1 MILKESTL
9 HRAPLGAVFVYPD
22 TGLAKMIQ
30 RAMTTDS
37 IESTAEFYG
46 LDILDLSDLIPDQ
59 ELLSLFPAPILSREN
74 ILPISLDSH
83 ACRVAIS
90 DPTRLEAISL
100 LELHSPR
107 PIEMVLAKP
116 EQIKRIL
123 NQRLGVAGSTIH
135 DLVALSDAETQTE
148 TSVNDSQSDPTH
160 TSSVIKLVNELITEA
175 ISQRAS
181 DIHIEPEKHELI
193 VRFRI
198 DGVLYQQNM
207 PIETTRFAA
216 AIVSRIKIMAHLNIA
231 EKRLPQDGRFPLN
244 HSGKEIDVRVSVI
257 PSYHGESVVLR
268 LLSGT
273 EQGLSLNSVGLP
285 ETLRGP
291 WNNLIHRPHGLIL
304 VTGPTGSGKTTT
316 LYGSLAEIRS
326 EKTKIMTVEDPI
338 EYKLR
343 QVSQIQVQS
352 EIGLDFA
359 AGLRSILRHDPDVIL
374 VGEIRD
380 QETARMAIQAA
391 MTGHLVF
398 STLHTNDA
406 AGALNR
412 LVDMGVEPYLV
423 ASTLEAVMAQRLVR
437 RLCTCCRVPVEID
450 SRQLPKDL
458 ALPSDATIY
467 RAKGCKAC
475 HNIGYEGRQ
484 AIFELLRMNNDI
496 RKLAISRSD
505 SVTVHH
511 QAVQNGMQTLRQSV
525 WDLVCSGVTS
535 LEEFYRVCPTDE
547 N

>member
-1 MILKESTL
+1 MIQTERMALTL
-9 HRAPLGAVFVYPD
+9 HE
-22 TGLAKMIQ
+22 M
-30 RAMTTDS
+30 
-37 IESTAEFYG
+37 AEFYG
-46 LDILDLSDLIPDQ
+46 LETFDLSDFAPMTELI
-59 ELLSLFPAPILSREN
+59 SRFPASLLSREN
-74 ILPISLDSH
+74 VLPLSLDS
-83 ACRVAIS
+83 RVCKVATS
-90 DPTRLEAISL
+90 DPTRLETINL
-100 LELHSPR
+100 LERYSPR
-107 PIEMVLAKP
+107 PIEMVLSKS

-123 NQRLGVAGSTIH
+123 NQQLGVAGSTIH
-135 DLVALSDAETQTE
+135 DLVAMSEEEMPNISIDNDLSG
-148 TSVNDSQSDPTH
+148 DPTQA
-160 TSSVIKLVNELITEA
+160 SSVIKLVNELISEA
-175 ISQRAS
+175 LSQRAS
-181 DIHIEPEKHELI
+181 DIHIEPEKSELI

-207 PIETTRFAA
+207 PAETERFSS

-231 EKRLPQDGRFPLN
+231 EKRLPQDGRFPLHQN
-244 HSGKEIDVRVSVI
+244 GKETDVRVSVI

-273 EQGLSLNSVGLP
+273 EQGLSLESVGLP
-285 ETLRGP
+285 HSIRTP
-291 WNNLIHRPHGLIL
+291 WSKLIHRPHGLIL

-380 QETARMAIQAA
+380 QETARMAVQAA

-406 AGALNR
+406 AGALTR
-412 LVDMGVEPYLV
+412 LIDMGVEPYLV

-437 RLCTCCRVPVEID
+437 RLCTACRVPID
-450 SRQLPKDL
+450 PALLNIPKDL
-458 ALPSDATIY
+458 PEIKDVTFNQAV
-467 RAKGCKAC
+467 GCKEC
-475 HNIGYEGRQ
+475 HNIGYSGRH
-484 AIFELLRMNNDI
+484 AIFELLRMDGEL
-496 RKLAISRSD
+496 RRLTTTRAD
-505 SVTVHH
+505 SVSV
-511 QAVQNGMQTLRQSV
+511 QNYAIQNGMETLRHSA
-525 WDLVCSGVTS
+525 WNLVCSGITS
-535 LEEFYRVCPTDE
+535 LEEFYRVCPSDFDS
-547 N
+547 